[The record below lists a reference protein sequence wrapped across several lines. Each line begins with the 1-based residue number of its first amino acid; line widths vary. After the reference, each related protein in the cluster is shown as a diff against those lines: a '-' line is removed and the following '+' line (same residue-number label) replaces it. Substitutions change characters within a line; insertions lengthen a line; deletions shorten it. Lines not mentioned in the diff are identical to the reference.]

1 MTISGLN
8 KAFGPRVISHLAVRV
23 ACRAL
28 AALAL
33 ASCSPL
39 ALAQGPNQTVSTSAG
54 PAIVEKLAG
63 GLVHPWGIARLPDGR
78 LLVTERAG
86 RLRILNTDGTL
97 SPPLAGTPAVV
108 AVGQGGL
115 LDVALDPD
123 FADNRLVYLSFAEQG
138 SGGGVSTAVGRGRL
152 EGDRIADF
160 QVVFSQKP
168 KVSGPNHFGGRI
180 VFAPDG
186 RLILTLG
193 ERFKSDP
200 AQDLKSHLGK
210 VIRVERDGRVPPDNP
225 FVGRADALPE
235 IWSYGHRNVQ
245 SAAFH
250 PQTGELWIGEMGPRG
265 GDELNRVEAGRN
277 YGWPEVSWGRQ
288 YSGIDIADPPTR
300 PEFADSVLSWTP
312 VISPA
317 GMEFY
322 QADAFNGWRGSMLV
336 GGLTTR
342 EIVRVVIDGQ
352 SAREVERIP
361 MGGRVRDL
369 LVAPDGTVLALTDAA
384 DGSVLR
390 LRPVN

>member
-1 MTISGLN
+1 MTRSRSIE
-8 KAFGPRVISHLAVRV
+8 AFGHRLVPRVVRT
-23 ACRAL
+23 AFRAF

-39 ALAQGPNQTVSTSAG
+39 ALAQGANRTVSTSAG
-54 PAIVEKLAG
+54 PAVIEKLAG
-63 GLVHPWGIARLPDGR
+63 GLAHPWGMSRLPDGR

-86 RLRILNTDGTL
+86 RLRVLNTDGTL
-97 SPPLAGTPAVV
+97 SAPLAGTPPVV
-108 AVGQGGL
+108 AIGQGGL

-123 FADNRLVYLSFAEQG
+123 FAANRLVYLSFAEQG

-186 RLILTLG
+186 RLVLTLG

-200 AQDLKSHLGK
+200 AQDLQSHLGK
-210 VIRVERDGRVPPDNP
+210 IIRIERDGRVPPDNP
-225 FVGRADALPE
+225 FVGRADALAE

-265 GDELNRVEAGRN
+265 GDELNRVEPGRN
-277 YGWPEVSWGRQ
+277 YGWPVVSWGRH
-288 YSGIDIADPPTR
+288 YSGIDIPDPPTH
-300 PEFADSVLSWTP
+300 PDFAGSVLSWTP

-322 QADAFNGWRGSMLV
+322 QGEAFGGWRGSMLV
-336 GGLTTR
+336 GGLTTG
-342 EIVRVVIDGQ
+342 EIVRVALDGQ

-361 MGGRVRDL
+361 MGGRVRDV
-369 LVAPDGTVLALTDAA
+369 LVEPAGTVLALTDAD
-384 DGSVLR
+384 DGAILR
-390 LRPVN
+390 LRPVD